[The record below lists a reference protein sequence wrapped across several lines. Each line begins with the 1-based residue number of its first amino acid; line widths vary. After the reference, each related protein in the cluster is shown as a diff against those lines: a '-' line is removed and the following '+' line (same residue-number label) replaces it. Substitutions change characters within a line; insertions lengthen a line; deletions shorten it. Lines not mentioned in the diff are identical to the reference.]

1 MRNYTF
7 KVGYELMDFEKI
19 TKMLAEAYW
28 SKGIGREEVM
38 KGAAN
43 STLVF
48 GVFDE
53 ADKQIAYARVL
64 SDKTRFC
71 YLMDVIIDEKHRRQ
85 GIGKELVN
93 YILHY
98 PDLADVYTWTLRTA
112 DAHGV
117 YEKFGFKQIENPQ
130 EWMMIAKPKHRG

>member
-1 MRNYTF
+1 
-7 KVGYELMDFEKI
+7 MDFDKV
-19 TKMLAEAYW
+19 TQMLSMAYW
-28 SKGIGREEVM
+28 SVGIGKDEVM

-53 ADKQIAYARVL
+53 ANHQIAYARVL
-64 SDKTRFC
+64 SDKVRFC
-71 YLMDVIIDEKHRRQ
+71 YLMDVIVDEKFRRQ
-85 GIGKELVN
+85 GIGQDLVK
-93 YILHY
+93 YILNY
-98 PDLADVYTWTLRTA
+98 SELADVYTWTLRTA

-130 EWMMIAKPKHRG
+130 EWMIIAKSRPLR